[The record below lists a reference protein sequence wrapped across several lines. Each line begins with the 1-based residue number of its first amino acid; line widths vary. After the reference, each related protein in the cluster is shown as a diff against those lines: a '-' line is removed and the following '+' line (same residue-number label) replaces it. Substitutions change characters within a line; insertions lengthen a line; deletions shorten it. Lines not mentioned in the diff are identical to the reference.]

1 MTAIVLSILLVPI
14 SLIAMR
20 YRARCNELQR
30 AAVADAVHRADYANR
45 RDREV
50 AQLQRTIAT
59 LVRERDDVIARS
71 VGNEVMRSRGKAGQQ

>member
-1 MTAIVLSILLVPI
+1 MTAIVLSVLLVPI

-71 VGNEVMRSRGKAGQQ
+71 VGNDVMRSRGKAGQQ